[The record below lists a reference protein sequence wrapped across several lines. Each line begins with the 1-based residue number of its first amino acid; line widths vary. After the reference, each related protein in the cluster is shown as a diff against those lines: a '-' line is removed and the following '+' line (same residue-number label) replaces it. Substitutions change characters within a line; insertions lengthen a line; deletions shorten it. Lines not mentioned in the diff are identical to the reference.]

1 MQIKFYL
8 GALVTFAT
16 IQSDV
21 TQVNAVPLNLDTTI
35 CDNCEEPSTFE
46 TRLAQISA
54 PFHSGINKEWFT
66 DRLAQSGAFFSDVFD
81 STPKEIEG

>member
-21 TQVNAVPLNLDTTI
+21 TQVNAIALNLDTMS
-35 CDNCEEPSTFE
+35 CDNCEEPSSIE
-46 TRLAQISA
+46 TKLA
-54 PFHSGINKEWFT
+54 
-66 DRLAQSGAFFSDVFD
+66 
-81 STPKEIEG
+81 

>member
-21 TQVNAVPLNLDTTI
+21 TQVNAVPLNLDTNL
-35 CDNCEEPSTFE
+35 CDNCEAPSKFE
-46 TRLAQISA
+46 TVLAQVSETY
-54 PFHSGINKEWFT
+54 HGVDKEWFT
-66 DRLAQSGAFFSDVFD
+66 DRLAQSGAWLSDVFD